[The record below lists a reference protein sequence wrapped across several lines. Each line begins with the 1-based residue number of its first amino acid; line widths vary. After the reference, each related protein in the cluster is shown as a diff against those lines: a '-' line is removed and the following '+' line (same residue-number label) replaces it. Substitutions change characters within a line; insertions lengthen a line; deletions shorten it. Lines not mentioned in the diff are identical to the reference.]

1 MARCRSNV
9 AYPRPDRS
17 PLAARVHSIAV
28 EHDVLTGIA
37 PPSRGCWFGSA
48 EKRVRRDA
56 ETAGYSLSADS
67 PSASVGIEDSIFQ
80 LDSCD
85 TFELH
90 KGGSCR
96 LIYRDLIIF
105 E

>member
-1 MARCRSNV
+1 MARAAPTWPTLGWTGPPSPPEFTRSRLIMTCLPGV
-9 AYPRPDRS
+9 
-17 PLAARVHSIAV
+17 
-28 EHDVLTGIA
+28 A

-48 EKRVRRDA
+48 EKRGRRDA
-56 ETAGYSLSADS
+56 ETAGYSLRADS
-67 PSASVGIEDSIFQ
+67 PPASAGIEDSIFQ

-96 LIYRDLIIF
+96 LIYLDLIIF